1 MKRKTIHGID
11 PYAPG
16 GIESLLAHHR
26 LTFGDATMS
35 VAPGEAAP
43 AAAPAEAPAPVPAPV
58 VTPATVAP
66 VVAPVEAAPEN
77 VADLPAWAQKIITDT
92 RKEAGDAR
100 ANGKTAAETA
110 QAELVQKLGKAL
122 GLVQD
127 GDPAPDPAAL
137 TAQLTERDAA
147 ARDAQIQLA
156 IFRAAPKAGADADA
170 LLDSN
175 SFLSTIREVD
185 PTDAKAISDAITK
198 AVTDNPK
205 LKTVLAAGASGA
217 DFSGGSGE
225 SAKKPTTLASAVAK
239 HYGG

>member
-1 MKRKTIHGID
+1 
-11 PYAPG
+11 
-16 GIESLLAHHR
+16 
-26 LTFGDATMS
+26 MS
-35 VAPGEAAP
+35 T
-43 AAAPAEAPAPVPAPV
+43 APAEATGAPAGAPAEVTAPV

-66 VVAPVEAAPEN
+66 VTAPAEPAPEN
-77 VADLPAWAQKIITDT
+77 VADLPAWAQKIIADT
-92 RKEAGDAR
+92 RKEAGDSR
-100 ANGKTAAETA
+100 AAGKTAAEAA

-137 TAQLTERDAA
+137 TAQLTEREAA

-217 DFSGGSGE
+217 NFPGGSGE
-225 SAKKPTTLASAVAK
+225 GASKPTTIADAVAAR
-239 HYGG
+239 YRA